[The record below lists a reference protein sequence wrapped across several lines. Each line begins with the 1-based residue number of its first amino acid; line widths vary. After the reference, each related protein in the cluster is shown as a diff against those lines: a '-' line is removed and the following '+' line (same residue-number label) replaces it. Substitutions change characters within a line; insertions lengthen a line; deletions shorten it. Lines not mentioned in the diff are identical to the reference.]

1 MSRLANS
8 VWAAVMVAGWVITAG
23 VASAADRPVE
33 SILAELDSLK
43 TPAPDQKRMRTDE
56 AYRKEHFSKVRE
68 ANQKRAKL
76 TLELY
81 QVAPKHARIPALMQ
95 QRWQSLRTPDAESAA
110 KLFKEVDEVVA
121 ATGNAD
127 LKIERA
133 YLRAQFKL
141 YESRLK
147 GSPDLAA
154 LKDFF
159 KVAPADDY
167 RGGRMLATL
176 VAQAHEKT
184 KGAIEDRIIK
194 EFPETQYARI
204 LVGERRE
211 REAIGKPFELEF
223 TDAIGGANFSMKN
236 LKGKV
241 VVIDFWATWCE
252 PCVAEMP
259 KMKELYNKYRGQGV
273 EFIGVSLDEPREE
286 GGLDKLT
293 KFVREKEIGWPQ
305 YYQGKGSN
313 SEFSTSW
320 GIDAIPAVYIV
331 DTEGKL
337 FSVKARGK
345 LEEMIPMLLE
355 KKKSIN

>member
-1 MSRLANS
+1 MGRLANS
-8 VWAAVMVAGWVITAG
+8 VCAAVIVAGRVVTAG

-33 SILAELDSLK
+33 SIIAELDSLK
-43 TPAPDQKRMRTDE
+43 APAPDQKKMRTDE

-81 QVAPKHARIPALMQ
+81 QVAPKHERIPALMQ

-127 LKIERA
+127 LKIEGA

-184 KGAIEDRIIK
+184 KGAIEDRIIN
-194 EFPETQYARI
+194 EFP
-204 LVGERRE
+204 
-211 REAIGKPFELEF
+211 
-223 TDAIGGANFSMKN
+223 D
-236 LKGKV
+236 
-241 VVIDFWATWCE
+241 
-252 PCVAEMP
+252 
-259 KMKELYNKYRGQGV
+259 
-273 EFIGVSLDEPREE
+273 
-286 GGLDKLT
+286 
-293 KFVREKEIGWPQ
+293 
-305 YYQGKGSN
+305 
-313 SEFSTSW
+313 
-320 GIDAIPAVYIV
+320 V

-337 FSVKARGK
+337 FSVKVRGK
-345 LEEMIPMLLE
+345 LEEMIPVLLT
-355 KKKSIN
+355 KKKSLN